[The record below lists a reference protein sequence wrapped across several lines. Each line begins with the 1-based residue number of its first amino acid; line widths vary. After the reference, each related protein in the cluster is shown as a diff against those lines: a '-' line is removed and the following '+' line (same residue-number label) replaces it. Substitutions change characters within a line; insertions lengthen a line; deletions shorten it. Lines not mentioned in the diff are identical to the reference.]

1 MEPHLTCYV
10 LRADYLTE
18 KVPGSKLIGFKGGPA
33 GIMKGKYVE
42 ITKEFMYP
50 YRNQV
55 RWKGS
60 NQESLQNVMLWE
72 SLSQP

>member
-1 MEPHLTCYV
+1 MHQYCSV
-10 LRADYLTE
+10 IRADYLAE

-42 ITKEFMYP
+42 ITKEYMYP

-55 RWKGS
+55 S
-60 NQESLQNVMLWE
+60 
-72 SLSQP
+72 